1 MKVRDVM
8 TADVETV
15 RQSEDVST
23 VLQKLAERKFTGFPV
38 VDDEDRLVGVVTQR
52 DMVSLFQPKHR
63 TIWIPIG
70 LPPFLE
76 SLEYGFELSW
86 DDLET
91 SLDLAKNA
99 GKAVKHVM
107 TEDVLTVGPD
117 DDLDDALA
125 ILAHDDRDVNRVPV
139 VDGDDLVGIVT
150 REDVLRALHAERSG
164 GDERGAASE

>member
-1 MKVRDVM
+1 MLVRELM

-15 RQSEDVST
+15 RESEDVST
-23 VLQKLAERKFTGFPV
+23 VLQKLAEREFTGFPV

-52 DMVSLFQPKHR
+52 DMVELFQPKHR

-76 SLEYGFELSW
+76 SLDYGFELSW

-91 SLDLAKNA
+91 GLDLASNA
-99 GKAVKHVM
+99 NKPVKRIM
-107 TEDVLTVGPD
+107 TEDVLTVAPD
-117 DDLDDALA
+117 DSVDDALA

-139 VDGDDLVGIVT
+139 VEGDDLVGIVT
-150 REDVLRALHAERSG
+150 RQDVLRALHAERAG
-164 GDERGAASE
+164 EER

>member
-1 MKVRDVM
+1 MLVRELM

-15 RQSEDVST
+15 RESEDVST

-38 VDDEDRLVGVVTQR
+38 VDDDDDDRLVGVVTQR
-52 DMVSLFQPKHR
+52 DMVELFQPEHR
-63 TIWIPIG
+63 TVWIPIG

-76 SLEYGFELSW
+76 SLDYGFELSW
-86 DDLET
+86 DDLEA
-91 SLDLAKNA
+91 SLDLASSA
-99 GKAVKHVM
+99 GKPVRRIM

-117 DDLDDALA
+117 DSVDDVLE

-139 VDGDDLVGIVT
+139 VDGEDDLVGIVT

-164 GDERGAASE
+164 EQS

>member
-1 MKVRDVM
+1 MLVRELM

-15 RQSEDVST
+15 REDEDVST
-23 VLQKLAERKFTGFPV
+23 VLQKLAEREFTGFPV
-38 VDDEDRLVGVVTQR
+38 VDDDDRLVGVVTQR
-52 DMVSLFQPKHR
+52 DMVELFQPKHR

-76 SLEYGFELSW
+76 SLDYGFELSW

-91 SLDLAKNA
+91 SLDLASNA
-99 GKAVKHVM
+99 NKPVKRIM
-107 TEDVLTVGPD
+107 TEDVLTVAPD
-117 DDLDDALA
+117 DSVDDALA
-125 ILAHDDRDVNRVPV
+125 VLAHDDRDVNRVPV

-164 GDERGAASE
+164 DQL

>member
-1 MKVRDVM
+1 MLVRELM

-15 RQSEDVST
+15 RESEDVST

-38 VDDEDRLVGVVTQR
+38 VDDDDRLVGVVTQR
-52 DMVSLFQPKHR
+52 DMVELFQPKHR

-86 DDLET
+86 DDLEA
-91 SLDLAKNA
+91 SLDLASNA
-99 GKAVKHVM
+99 NKPVKRIM

-117 DDLDDALA
+117 DSVDDALA
-125 ILAHDDRDVNRVPV
+125 ILARDDRDVNRVPV
-139 VDGDDLVGIVT
+139 VEGDEIVGIVT
-150 REDVLRALHAERSG
+150 REDVLRALHTERSG
-164 GDERGAASE
+164 EQL